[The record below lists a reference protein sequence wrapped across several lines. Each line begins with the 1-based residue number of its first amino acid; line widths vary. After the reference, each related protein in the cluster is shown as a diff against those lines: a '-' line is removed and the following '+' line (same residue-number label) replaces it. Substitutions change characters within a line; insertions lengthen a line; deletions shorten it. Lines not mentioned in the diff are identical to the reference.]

1 MRDLLVAQA
10 PNGTVDFDTFMA
22 THATEEKMAR
32 AVNTNPNERAGFYF
46 RHPRTHKLVGSGRF
60 QTREQYLAVLPL
72 AYHTADAVRPP
83 AQ

>member
-32 AVNTNPNERAGFYF
+32 AVNTNPNERAGFYL
-46 RHPRTHKLVGSGRF
+46 RHP
-60 QTREQYLAVLPL
+60 
-72 AYHTADAVRPP
+72 
-83 AQ
+83 

>member
-46 RHPRTHKLVGSGRF
+46 RHPRNNKQVGSGRF